1 MDLQLWLSFLLG
13 VAVATVFTWIGCRV
27 AYGKKVR
34 ASMKRAETSEQARQ
48 FAAQQTQQA
57 RKQIESLQALL
68 ASRQRA
74 ASPLPLQAASVSNA
88 SPVIAMRP
96 LPALP
101 SMPAVNSARLKLRP
115 DQLTEL
121 LAASEREA
129 TRHAGSD
136 AKTGFAD
143 TQILS

>member
-34 ASMKRAETSEQARQ
+34 ASLKRAEASEQARQ
-48 FAAQQTQQA
+48 YAAQQTQQA
-57 RKQIESLQALL
+57 RKQIDSLQQLL

-74 ASPLPLQAASVSNA
+74 ASPLPVASASTPIA
-88 SPVIAMRP
+88 SPVIGARP
-96 LPALP
+96 PPGLPQV
-101 SMPAVNSARLKLRP
+101 PAASGSNLKLRP
-115 DQLTEL
+115 EQLAEL
-121 LAASEREA
+121 LASSEREA
-129 TRHAGSD
+129 KRNAGRA